1 MNNEHEHIYD
11 DCIGNPP
18 FAEAMKTLPLIA
30 YPMKMSSLENSI
42 VLDVFGGSGSTLM
55 AAEQLNR
62 SAYLMELDPRYAS
75 ATVRRYAAARQ
86 GTDDITVIRDG
97 QKLPCA
103 EVYVPTEEDLA
114 YEEDGVNK

>member
-1 MNNEHEHIYD
+1 MKLNEE
-11 DCIGNPP
+11 
-18 FAEAMKTLPLIA
+18 
-30 YPMKMSSLENSI
+30 
-42 VLDVFGGSGSTLM
+42 
-55 AAEQLNR
+55 
-62 SAYLMELDPRYAS
+62 YLMELDPRYAS

-86 GTDDITVIRDG
+86 GTDDIAVIRDG